1 MKFKSLNRRY
11 LWWAVLSFGLVLT
24 LLCTLLVLYDSSRLD
39 AALRQKQENVV
50 GLAQV
55 SLTSAVW
62 NLDEEVVK
70 EIVKAIAL
78 DDSIVFIHVVSA
90 ETTLFRYLRPDY
102 MDRQEA
108 SIGDSSKVIRK
119 TADIL
124 RTNSK
129 IGSIEVGI
137 STAGTRRQLLTDTVA
152 LVSIAVLTIAAIIL
166 TIYRVVERKR
176 HEQALQEAYDVIK
189 DQKERMENELNVGRE
204 IQMSMV
210 PLTFPAFP
218 DRDEFS
224 VYAKLKPARELGGDF
239 YDFYFVD
246 ERRFFFCIGDVSGKG
261 VPAALFMAVTKTLIK
276 SRTAEDWSTASI
288 LTHINDELSKDN
300 SSCMFVTLFAGIL
313 DVTAGEF
320 IYTNAGHNPPYLRR
334 KDGSLERLDQRHGP
348 AAGAMPGMVYG
359 EAHAFLAPGDLLLLY
374 TDGVTEAMN
383 IKKELFPE
391 ERLVEILRDGGP
403 ASTYAFVDK
412 TVAAVEMFE
421 QGAEQA
427 DDVTVL
433 ALQFLA
439 TASDQTGLADKF
451 TVGSHISEMSV
462 IKGKVDAFAAR
473 SMLPAATTSK
483 LKIVLDELIS
493 NIINYGYADDAEHKI
508 EICLEL
514 VGHRLVVTIADDG
527 VPFNPLTVKPP
538 DTSAKLSEREIGGLG
553 IHLVRNLVDEISY
566 RRRIDK
572 NTISFVM
579 LTQANTKKAGE

>member
-1 MKFKSLNRRY
+1 
-11 LWWAVLSFGLVLT
+11 
-24 LLCTLLVLYDSSRLD
+24 
-39 AALRQKQENVV
+39 
-50 GLAQV
+50 
-55 SLTSAVW
+55 VW

-70 EIVKAIAL
+70 EMVKAIAL
-78 DDSIVFIHVVSA
+78 DGSIVFIHVVSG

-102 MDRQEA
+102 TDRQDA
-108 SIGDSSKVIRK
+108 SIGDSSEVNRK

-124 RTNSK
+124 RKDNK

-137 STAGTRRQLLTDTVA
+137 STAEVSRQLITHIIA
-152 LVSIAVLTIAAIIL
+152 LVSIAVLTMVAIIL

-176 HEQALQEAYDVIK
+176 HEQALQEAYDVIM
-189 DQKERMENELNVGRE
+189 DQKERMEKELKIGRE

-210 PLTFPAFP
+210 PLTFPPFP

-246 ERRFFFCIGDVSGKG
+246 QRRFFFCIGDVSGKG

-276 SRTAEDWSTASI
+276 SRTTEDCSTASI
-288 LTHINDELSKDN
+288 LTHINDELSEEN
-300 SSCMFVTLFAGIL
+300 SSNMFVTLFACIL
-313 DVTAGEF
+313 DVTTGEF

-348 AAGAMPGMVYG
+348 VAGAMPGMVYG

-383 IKKELFPE
+383 VKKELFSE

-412 TVAAVEMFE
+412 TVAAVETFE
-421 QGAEQA
+421 QGAEQT
-427 DDVTVL
+427 DDITVL
-433 ALQFLA
+433 ALQLLS
-439 TASDQTGLADKF
+439 TAADDTDLADKF
-451 TVGSHISEMSV
+451 TVRSHLSEMSV
-462 IKGKVDAFAAR
+462 IEEKLNAFATR
-473 SMLPAATTSK
+473 SKLPVATTSK
-483 LKIVLDELIS
+483 LKIVMDELIS
-493 NIINYGYADDAEHKI
+493 NIINYGYADDAEHEI

-538 DTSAKLSEREIGGLG
+538 DTSASLSEREIGGLG
-553 IHLVRNLVDEISY
+553 IHLVRNLVDKISY
-566 RRRIDK
+566 RRRVDK
-572 NTISFVM
+572 NTISVVM
-579 LTQANTKKAGE
+579 LTDAGTKKAVE

>member
-1 MKFKSLNRRY
+1 M
-11 LWWAVLSFGLVLT
+11 SFGLVIT

-39 AALRQKQENVV
+39 AALRQKLENVV

-70 EIVKAIAL
+70 EVVKAIAL
-78 DDSIVFIHVVSA
+78 DESIVFIHVVSS

-108 SIGDSSKVIRK
+108 SIGDPSKVIRK

-152 LVSIAVLTIAAIIL
+152 LV
-166 TIYRVVERKR
+166 
-176 HEQALQEAYDVIK
+176 
-189 DQKERMENELNVGRE
+189 
-204 IQMSMV
+204 
-210 PLTFPAFP
+210 
-218 DRDEFS
+218 
-224 VYAKLKPARELGGDF
+224 
-239 YDFYFVD
+239 YDFYFID
-246 ERRFFFCIGDVSGKG
+246 DRRFFFCIGDVSGKG

-276 SRTAEDWSTASI
+276 SRTVEDYSTASI

-320 IYTNAGHNPPYLRR
+320 TYTNAGHNPPYLRR

-348 AAGAMPGMVYG
+348 IAGAMPGKVYS
-359 EAHAFLAPGDLLLLY
+359 EAHAFLVPGDLLLLY

-383 IKKELFPE
+383 VKKELFSE

-412 TVAAVEMFE
+412 TIAAVETFE

-433 ALQFLA
+433 ALQHLA

-451 TVGSHISEMSV
+451 TVGRHLSEMSV
-462 IKGKVDAFAAR
+462 VKGKLDAFATR
-473 SMLPAATTSK
+473 SKLPVDITSK
-483 LKIVLDELIS
+483 LKTIFDELIS
-493 NIINYGYADDAEHKI
+493 NIINYGYADDAEHEI
-508 EICLEL
+508 EVNLEL
-514 VGHRLVVTIADDG
+514 MGHRLVVTIADDG

-538 DTSAKLSEREIGGLG
+538 DTSAPLSEREIGGLG
-553 IHLVRNLVDEISY
+553 IHLVRKLVDDISY
-566 RRRIDK
+566 RRRVDQ

-579 LTQANTKKAGE
+579 LTDARTKKAVE